1 MEHEFDKIPISKLV
15 LKLGIPA
22 MCAQFFNILYSI
34 VDRAFVGHI
43 AADGEIALASIGICA
58 PVLTAITAFS
68 SLVGIGGASV
78 MSISIGQK
86 DYKNARLAMN
96 NAFILLLCLSAILTI
111 LSLVSVKPLLY
122 ALGCS
127 DIMYPY
133 ASGYFKIYVTG
144 TVAVLCGT
152 GMNQFILAFGN
163 AKRGML
169 TVMIGAIVNTIL
181 DPIFIYVF
189 HMGIYGAAAATVIAQ
204 FCVLLY
210 VLSFLFSDKP
220 AFRLSYSHLDDPI
233 VRQILTIGSLPFFIM
248 LFDNLLVISLNFTLR
263 KYGGNILGDR
273 YISCAAV
280 VQSFMVLVFYP
291 AQGITT
297 GCGTLYSY
305 HYGAGHYDKVMQ
317 VFRYVF
323 YLCAG
328 YMLLL
333 CVAAQ
338 LIPETFARIFI
349 QEETAVILSASCIR
363 KYTLGLLGVAV
374 QYAIVDGLTAMGQ
387 IRFALPISF
396 FRKILYIVCV
406 FLLPFFSSLENVFY
420 AETVSDIA
428 GASVTVIVFIAMI
441 IPKFRLKMNSKT
453 ADRSCQ
459 R

>member
-1 MEHEFDKIPISKLV
+1 MEHEFDQIPISKLV
-15 LKLGIPA
+15 LRLGIPA

-43 AADGEIALASIGICA
+43 AADGDIALASIGICA

-78 MSISIGQK
+78 MSISIGKK

-96 NAFILLLCLSAILTI
+96 NAILLLLCLSAILTV
-111 LSLVSVKPLLY
+111 LSLISVKPLLY

-144 TVAVLCGT
+144 TAAVLCGT

-189 HMGIYGAAAATVIAQ
+189 HMEICGAAVATVIAQ

-210 VLSFLFSDKP
+210 VLFFLFSDKP
-220 AFRLSYSHLDDPI
+220 AFKLSYSHLNYPI

-263 KYGGNILGDR
+263 KYGGNIMGDR

-291 AQGITT
+291 AQGITA

-338 LIPETFARIFI
+338 LIPETFAYIFI
-349 QEETAVILSASCIR
+349 QDETAVILSASCIR
-363 KYTLGLLGVAV
+363 KYTLGLLGVAI

-396 FRKILYIVCV
+396 FRKILYIICV
-406 FLLPFFSSLENVFY
+406 FLFPFFCSLENVFY
-420 AETVSDIA
+420 AETISDIA
-428 GASVTVIVFIAMI
+428 GASVTVIVFITMI
-441 IPKFRLKMNSKT
+441 IPKFRL
-453 ADRSCQ
+453 DRQ
-459 R
+459 IYN

>member
-1 MEHEFDKIPISKLV
+1 MEHEFDKMPISKLV

-22 MCAQFFNILYSI
+22 MCAQFFNVLYSI

-43 AADGEIALASIGICA
+43 ALNGEIALASIGICA

-86 DYKNARLAMN
+86 DHKKARLAMN
-96 NAFILLLCLSAILTI
+96 NAFILLLGLSAILTI
-111 LSLVSVKPLLY
+111 LLLISVKPLLY

-127 DIMYPY
+127 DRMYPY
-133 ASGYFKIYVTG
+133 ASGYFKIYTTG
-144 TVAVLCGT
+144 TAAVLCGT
-152 GMNQFILAFGN
+152 GMNQFILALGN

-169 TVMIGAIVNTIL
+169 AVMIGAIVNTIL
-181 DPIFIYVF
+181 DPVFIYIF
-189 HMGIYGAAAATVIAQ
+189 HMGIHGAAIATVIAQ
-204 FCVLLY
+204 YCVLIY
-210 VLSFLFSDKP
+210 VLSFLFSNKP
-220 AFRLSYSHLDDPI
+220 AFRLGYSHLDYPI
-233 VRQILTIGSLPFFIM
+233 VQQIVTIGSLPFFIM

-263 KYGGNILGDR
+263 KYGGHILGDR
-273 YISCAAV
+273 YISCAAI
-280 VQSFMVLVFYP
+280 VQSFMVFVFYP

-323 YLCAG
+323 YLCGG

-333 CVAAQ
+333 CAAAQ
-338 LIPETFARIFI
+338 LLPETFARIFI
-349 QEETAVILSASCIR
+349 QDEPAVILSASCIR
-363 KYTLGLLGVAV
+363 KYTLALLGVAI

-396 FRKILYIVCV
+396 FRKILYILCV
-406 FLLPFFSSLENVFY
+406 FLFPLFCPLESVFY

-428 GASVTVIVFIAMI
+428 GAGVTVIVFITRI
-441 IPKFRLKMNSKT
+441 IPKLRRKMNSKT
-453 ADRSCQ
+453 NGSCQ

>member
-1 MEHEFDKIPISKLV
+1 MEHEFDQIPISKLV
-15 LKLGIPA
+15 LRLGIPA

-68 SLVGIGGASV
+68 SLVGVGGASV
-78 MSISIGQK
+78 MSISIGKK

-96 NAFILLLCLSAILTI
+96 NAIILLLCLSAILTI
-111 LSLVSVKPLLY
+111 LSLIFVKPLLY

-189 HMGIYGAAAATVIAQ
+189 HMGIYGAAVATVIAQ

-210 VLSFLFSDKP
+210 VLFFLFSDKP
-220 AFRLSYSHLDDPI
+220 AFKLSYSHLNYPI

-263 KYGGNILGDR
+263 KYGGNIMGDR

-291 AQGITT
+291 AQGITA

-338 LIPETFARIFI
+338 LIPEAFAYIFI
-349 QEETAVILSASCIR
+349 QEESAVILSASCIR
-363 KYTLGLLGVAV
+363 KYTLGLLGVAI

-387 IRFALPISF
+387 IRLALPISF
-396 FRKILYIVCV
+396 FRKILYIICV
-406 FLLPFFSSLENVFY
+406 FLFPVFCSLENVFY
-420 AETVSDIA
+420 AETISDIA
-428 GASVTVIVFIAMI
+428 GASVTVIVFITMI
-441 IPKFRLKMNSKT
+441 IPKFRP
-453 ADRSCQ
+453 DRSIYN
-459 R
+459 